1 MLDEGPGFEPEDAE
15 RLFELYF
22 RSSRTAKARSGSG
35 IGLYVTRTLIET
47 MGGRVWARLRDEGG
61 SEFGLELLIFA
72 SVEPPHM
79 IVEDSAVPT

>member
-1 MLDEGPGFEPEDAE
+1 MLDEEPGFEPEDAG

-22 RSSRTAKARSGSG
+22 RSNRTAKARSGSG
-35 IGLYVTRTLIET
+35 IGLYVTRTLIEA

-61 SEFGLELLIFA
+61 SEFGLELPIFA
-72 SVEPPHM
+72 SVEPPPM